1 MIAES
6 LARRYS
12 LALFNLAR
20 ERSELEAVHDEFQ
33 MLNDFLTG
41 RPDFRRFVLSPRIDV
56 REKKKTLLAIFGG
69 ELTNTMLNFIY
80 LLLDKKRQTLLL
92 KIREHFVSLY
102 LSYHR
107 SSIITVTTA
116 VKLSGDITKEI
127 THVFE
132 KLLECSVIIQEKV
145 EPSII
150 GGLRVRVH
158 NTIYDASIAQKL
170 RSLRLSMT
178 L

>member
-12 LALFNLAR
+12 LALFHLAR
-20 ERSELEAVHDEFQ
+20 DRSELEIIHDEFQ
-33 MLNDFLTG
+33 MLNDIMTSQ
-41 RPDFRRFVLSPRIDV
+41 PDFRRFVLSPRIGV
-56 REKKKTLLAIFGG
+56 REKKKTLLSIFGG
-69 ELTNTMLNFIY
+69 KLTNTMLNFIY

-92 KIREHFVSLY
+92 KIRKHFDSLY
-102 LSYHR
+102 TNYHR
-107 SSIITVTTA
+107 ISVITVTTV
-116 VKLSGDITKEI
+116 VKLGEDITNEI
-127 THVFE
+127 KKAFE
-132 KLLECSVIIQEKV
+132 KLLECSVVVQEKI

-158 NTIYDASIAQKL
+158 NTIYDASIEQKL
-170 RSLRLSMT
+170 RNMRQSMT